1 MSALK
6 SVLIIGVAIVAIG
19 GVGFFLLGLS
29 SQSGTAPGVADGQ
42 LTPCPGSPNCV
53 SSEDG
58 TPSDKQVDPLPVT
71 SWEQIPTVIGIMGG
85 AVTQQSEGY
94 IAAEFKSAL
103 FGFVDDVEF
112 RKAGDAVHVRSAS
125 RVGYSDAGVNAA
137 RVNELRERLGAQ

>member
-6 SVLIIGVAIVAIG
+6 SVFIIGVVVLAVG

-29 SQSGTAPGVADGQ
+29 SQSGSAPGLADGQ
-42 LTPCPGSPNCV
+42 LAPCPGSPNCV
-53 SSEDG
+53 SSEEG
-58 TPSDKQVDPLPVT
+58 TPADKKVDPLAT
-71 SWEQIPTVIGIMGG
+71 SSWDAIPATISALGG
-85 AVTQQSEGY
+85 SVTQQSEDY

-112 RKAGDAVHVRSAS
+112 RKAEDAVHVRSAS

-137 RVNELRERLGAQ
+137 RVKSLREKLGVN